1 VSCLFGT
8 KDFENHH
15 SSLLSSAMAELKKMD
30 NPKSFLILA
39 FDERG
44 DGDGKAIVF
53 QQGSK
58 EQIGFLLSQLVLS
71 NKGAE
76 PLFDSEFVLKAKL
89 SRALSNDPHGD
100 EALQALAR
108 VMGKID
114 TGPWE

>member
-1 VSCLFGT
+1 MEGT
-8 KDFENHH
+8 RDFDNQVEI
-15 SSLLSSAMAELKKMD
+15 SLKHAMAELNGLK
-30 NPKSFLILA
+30 NVQSFLILA